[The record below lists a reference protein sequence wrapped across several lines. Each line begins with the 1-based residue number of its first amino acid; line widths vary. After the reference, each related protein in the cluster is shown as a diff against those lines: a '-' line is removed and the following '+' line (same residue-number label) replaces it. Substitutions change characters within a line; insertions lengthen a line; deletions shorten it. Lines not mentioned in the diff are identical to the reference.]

1 MIQEDG
7 GDICMDKNRREKII
21 QNLDSAIEQASS
33 YVNIIVYTRKQINLT
48 RQFLSGFIDSKEY
61 EYGLAH
67 LKKDFS
73 EVVLNNLDELIFILE
88 YLGLPEKDI
97 ESMVNHE
104 NAHFKEAVADGLQ
117 ARFSLRI
124 DRSNDGRIGLSAG
137 TQININPKNNLTD
150 NEKRKALRNST
161 AAPKD
166 LSESDKRV
174 LE

>member
-1 MIQEDG
+1 MDMNRKQEIMQDL
-7 GDICMDKNRREKII
+7 DKAIA
-21 QNLDSAIEQASS
+21 SASRYE
-33 YVNIIVYTRKQINLT
+33 NILTYTRKQINLT

-61 EYGLAH
+61 EYGLVH

-73 EVVLNNLDELIFILE
+73 EVVLNNLDELVFALD
-88 YLGLPEKDI
+88 YVGLSGENI
-97 ESMVNHE
+97 ESIINHE
-104 NAHFKEAVADGLQ
+104 NAHFKQAVAGGLQ

-124 DRSNDGRIGLSAG
+124 DRSNDGMLGLTAG

-150 NEKRKALRNST
+150 DEKRKALRNST

-166 LSESDKRV
+166 LSERDKRV